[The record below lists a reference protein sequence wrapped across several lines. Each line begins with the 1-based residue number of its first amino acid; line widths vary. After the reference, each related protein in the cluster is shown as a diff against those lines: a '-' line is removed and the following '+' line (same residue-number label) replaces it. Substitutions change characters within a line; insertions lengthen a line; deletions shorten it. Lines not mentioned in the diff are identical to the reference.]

1 MQAELERLQR
11 LVREAAR
18 AELLPRF
25 AVVRRHVK
33 HDGSIVTQADLALQE
48 RLRVALERDFPGI
61 GFLSEEMSA
70 QEHERL
76 VAAGR
81 ALWCLDPLDGTSNFA
96 AGVPVFAVSLALL
109 SEGRAELG
117 IVYDPLRD
125 ECFTA
130 ARQRGA
136 GLNGERLGR
145 DIDIPSALGRCI
157 AVVDFKRLAQPLA
170 ARLVTH
176 PPYASQRNFGASCL
190 EWCWLAD
197 GRFHLYLHGGQ
208 KLWDYAA
215 GHLIL
220 TEAGGLACT
229 LEGEEVFAVSLKP
242 RSVVA
247 VARGAAL
254 FADWRRWLQASPP
267 PAEAGA

>member
-1 MQAELERLQR
+1 MPAELEHLAR

-25 AVVRRHVK
+25 AVASRHVK

-48 RLRVALERDFPGI
+48 RLRVALERDFPGVA
-61 GFLSEEMSA
+61 FLGEEMPE

-76 VAAGR
+76 VASGR
-81 ALWCLDPLDGTSNFA
+81 PLWCLDPLDGTSNFA
-96 AGVPVFAVSLALL
+96 SGVPVFAVSLALVN
-109 SEGRAELG
+109 EGRAELG
-117 IVYDPLRD
+117 LVYDPLRD

-130 ARQRGA
+130 VRRRGA
-136 GLNGERLGR
+136 EVNGERLGR
-145 DIDIPSALGRCI
+145 DIDAPTSLARCM
-157 AVVDFKRLAQPLA
+157 ATVDFKRLARPLA
-170 ARLVTH
+170 ARLAAN

-220 TEAGGLACT
+220 AEAGGLACT
-229 LEGEEVFAVSLKP
+229 LEGEEMFAMSLKP

-254 FADWRRWLQASPP
+254 FADWRLWLQASPP
-267 PAEAGA
+267 ADASA